1 MNLSEIENITG
12 EKSKIDKRTFTVVP
26 YSPVFIGSGIDK
38 RKGLDFYCRG
48 GETYFFN
55 LKKIYVFY
63 LHDIDSLEHA
73 LLNGNLDQFI
83 IGKGE
88 NQRISTSNPLL
99 GMFWGKN

>member
-48 GETYFFN
+48 GKTYFFN
-55 LKKIYVFY
+55 LKKIY
-63 LHDIDSLEHA
+63 
-73 LLNGNLDQFI
+73 
-83 IGKGE
+83 
-88 NQRISTSNPLL
+88 
-99 GMFWGKN
+99 